1 MDKYLEVF
9 AKQNPK
15 MEFKCQADGCG
26 RAYKFSTK
34 KVLSSGDTFSFECP
48 ACGNQS
54 HMTGLNK
61 FKKDLIKQFKDLGL
75 TVR

>member
-26 RAYKFSTK
+26 RALLTRP
-34 KVLSSGDTFSFECP
+34 L
-48 ACGNQS
+48 Q
-54 HMTGLNK
+54 
-61 FKKDLIKQFKDLGL
+61 LGGFFYPK
-75 TVR
+75 RR

>member
-34 KVLSSGDTFSFECP
+34 KVLSSGAVSQILCK
-48 ACGNQS
+48 
-54 HMTGLNK
+54 HR
-61 FKKDLIKQFKDLGL
+61 I
-75 TVR
+75 TV